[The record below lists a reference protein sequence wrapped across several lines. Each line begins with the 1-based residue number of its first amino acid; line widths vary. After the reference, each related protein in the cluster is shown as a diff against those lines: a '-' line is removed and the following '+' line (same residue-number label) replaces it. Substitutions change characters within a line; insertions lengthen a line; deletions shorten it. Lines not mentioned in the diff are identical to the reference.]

1 MISNTRQS
9 TPFPEDSY
17 KLLKNSSTL
26 SFRGPAGG
34 PEPAREGSR
43 LSFVYRARFL
53 DPLGMTMVR
62 TTSQRCRSW
71 QFVRAHLALLA
82 AVFVAW
88 GAFAQ
93 DSGPARD
100 TWQHPEEVMDAIE
113 VHAGSVVAD
122 VGCGAGYFTFHLA
135 DRVGP
140 SGHVYAVDILQSRL
154 DEIDREI
161 RKEGLKQITTI
172 LGSPDDPHL
181 QPDSLDAVLAM
192 NTFHEWRQYD
202 SMLTHLYQAL
212 KPGGLFGLID
222 GVASPGHPRSYYYE
236 RHRMPEEMERA
247 DLLRAGFHFVRQE
260 PGFTNPEEGKKF
272 YFLIFEKPR

>member
-1 MISNTRQS
+1 
-9 TPFPEDSY
+9 
-17 KLLKNSSTL
+17 
-26 SFRGPAGG
+26 
-34 PEPAREGSR
+34 
-43 LSFVYRARFL
+43 
-53 DPLGMTMVR
+53 MVR
-62 TTSQRCRSW
+62 TTFQQPRSR
-71 QFVRAHLALLA
+71 QLVRAHLALLA
-82 AVFVAW
+82 AIIFAW
-88 GAFAQ
+88 GALAQ

-100 TWQHPEEVMDAIE
+100 AWQHPEEVMDAIE

-154 DEIDREI
+154 DEIDREV

-181 QPDSLDAVLAM
+181 PPNSLDAVLAM
-192 NTFHEWRQYD
+192 NTFHEWRQYN
-202 SMLTHLYQAL
+202 SMLKHLYEAL

-222 GVASPGHPRSYYYE
+222 GVAAPGHPRSYYYE

-247 DLLRAGFHFVRQE
+247 DLTRAGFHFVRQE
-260 PGFTNPEEGKKF
+260 PGFTNPEERKKF